1 MSLRKK
7 TKIDKLSKQEK
18 SETIKRLLELQ
29 GQKSYISGIEIDLSR
44 HKVDIDHI
52 VSLDLGGVDDEMN
65 WGVVISEEN
74 RSKGNKDLQL
84 MTFIYEFRHDNKKYL
99 DKKEDFTFGDALDK
113 FYPKREKIKAKFS
126 ENAIKMSF
134 NDNRDVKS
142 FQFPLI
148 KDENDNK
155 IISFIGMLP
164 YTILNHDPT
173 INPRSIVDLE
183 PMIVEFYHRNPQLFP
198 SLATLEIKN
207 EEEGEIKIF
216 DGQHK
221 AAAQLYLRSKNLFT
235 RVFVNVDK
243 TNIKRTNF
251 RAHTSLAQIH
261 FPQLISDKIGHDLF
275 SIEFKN
281 FLNSTDLERES
292 ERLFLKKE
300 EIVPEYKNYLKNW
313 LKYRILIGEDGEK
326 HKILDFVETVTA
338 RSKTYPISY
347 DTLTKTFLK
356 MLYLLPSDEKLSISI
371 HYRELESKNLKNLME
386 IYVEEVL
393 DKKFEKKE
401 GIFKLEQ
408 RIWKDPNSI
417 HNNHLIAYRMCRQ
430 AAMVVW
436 IEQLK
441 KAISLL
447 LRSNDKYKEAEW
459 SNKRIFWVEIANHEW
474 EKIRNMIKV
483 ISQHKV
489 WKYKE
494 NNEVLASLR
503 STRQSDWRDILLNGT
518 LPGREKSFFPKLNDT
533 KILNNALEMKR

>member
-1 MSLRKK
+1 M
-7 TKIDKLSKQEK
+7 
-18 SETIKRLLELQ
+18 
-29 GQKSYISGIEIDLSR
+29 
-44 HKVDIDHI
+44 
-52 VSLDLGGVDDEMN
+52 
-65 WGVVISEEN
+65 
-74 RSKGNKDLQL
+74 
-84 MTFIYEFRHDNKKYL
+84 
-99 DKKEDFTFGDALDK
+99 
-113 FYPKREKIKAKFS
+113 
-126 ENAIKMSF
+126 
-134 NDNRDVKS
+134 
-142 FQFPLI
+142 
-148 KDENDNK
+148 
-155 IISFIGMLP
+155 
-164 YTILNHDPT
+164 
-173 INPRSIVDLE
+173 
-183 PMIVEFYHRNPQLFP
+183 
-198 SLATLEIKN
+198 
-207 EEEGEIKIF
+207 
-216 DGQHK
+216 
-221 AAAQLYLRSKNLFT
+221 
-235 RVFVNVDK
+235 
-243 TNIKRTNF
+243 
-251 RAHTSLAQIH
+251 
-261 FPQLISDKIGHDLF
+261 
-275 SIEFKN
+275 
-281 FLNSTDLERES
+281 
-292 ERLFLKKE
+292 
-300 EIVPEYKNYLKNW
+300 
-313 LKYRILIGEDGEK
+313 
-326 HKILDFVETVTA
+326 ETVTA

-459 SNKRIFWVEIANHEW
+459 SNKRFFWVEIANHEW